1 MSGIPKVT
9 AMRSHRVVHWPS
21 TFAQAAKIRR
31 TAAAKEHELAKNHEK
46 LMKELKS
53 SYDTHSKALMVIKIL
68 TYFLLIIW
76 FWSIPV
82 ASIPKQLFQPFGK
95 ILSWRAGGPANEN
108 VMGSQKKKTE
118 SSLSKGTSETARLH
132 PPFYEFALKALSQSG
147 AEDNEYGEEE
157 YFKIDDPNANS
168 LPPKSWSKP
177 STLITFLECYACKC
191 QDCKAKHNG
200 VINAINALTAF
211 VKEMTS
217 KKGVVPSKR
226 TSYPYTPLEIKVDV
240 TVEATAE
247 EHNITIDN
255 LSTASKEEEKIKPIS
270 SGEQKNYPF

>member
-108 VMGSQKKKTE
+108 VMVGYILQEIAFLVQQMSDLFLLFPMDY
-118 SSLSKGTSETARLH
+118 SSVAT
-132 PPFYEFALKALSQSG
+132 G
-147 AEDNEYGEEE
+147 AEDNKYGEEE